1 MWWRNYRHLRRW
13 RTVLAHLNLKETE
26 SSGFG
31 SWRATLQARTG
42 DLNIWLTNLSGEA
55 DRVLVTIEG
64 PPGFSIV
71 KLRRQIL
78 KLWTRE
84 IELGDAEFDDKFIV
98 EGENGPVCALLG
110 GTLRRQL
117 LRAVIECDSLDIGNG
132 GLVAKIP
139 EQQIR
144 VLLPLLLDIS
154 RRFAEPLNVK
164 ARLIQNARRD
174 PKSGVRLTNLL
185 LLVREFPDDPEAL
198 QALRQARTDQ
208 NFGVRVQAAIA
219 LGDEGYDTLLGVV
232 MKSPDDEAGA
242 QAIKH
247 LGGKLNFEQTKKILT
262 RALNKGYPRMARA
275 CLEVLGQRRTVA
287 IGTLTR
293 VMTTRKGE
301 LAAAAALALGATGEE
316 AAQAPLLQAL
326 QSDDGDLRE
335 AAAKALGK
343 VGTADAVQPLKD
355 AAERFWLSLG
365 LRRAARQAIAEI
377 HTRLGATP
385 GQLSL
390 AEAEAG
396 QLSLAEGETGRLSFP
411 QEGSSPSHPMRPGS
425 GRSGELKGRGR
436 PGPKAGP

>member
-1 MWWRNYRHLRRW
+1 MWWRNYRHLKRW
-13 RTVLAHLNLKETE
+13 RTALAQLNLTETE
-26 SSGFG
+26 SSSLW
-31 SWRATLQARTG
+31 SWRATLRVRTG

-110 GTLRRQL
+110 GMLRRQL
-117 LRAVIECDSLDIGNG
+117 LRAVNECTSLDIGNG
-132 GLVAKIP
+132 GLVARIP
-139 EQQIR
+139 EQKLP

-154 RRFAEPLNVK
+154 RRFAEPVDVK
-164 ARLIQNARRD
+164 ARIIQNARRD
-174 PKSGVRLTNLL
+174 PESGVRLTNLHL
-185 LLVREFPDDPEAL
+185 LMREFPDDPEAL
-198 QALRQARTDQ
+198 QALRQARTDP

-219 LGDEGYDTLLGVV
+219 LGDEGHSTLLEVA
-232 MKSPDDEAGA
+232 KRSPDDEAGA

-247 LGGKLNFEQTKKILT
+247 LGGKLNFEQTKKILA

-275 CLEVLGQRRTVA
+275 CLEVLGQRRTVG

-293 VMTTRKGE
+293 VMTTRKDE

-326 QSDDGDLRE
+326 QSDDGDLRQ
-335 AAAKALGK
+335 AAATALGK

-365 LRRAARQAIAEI
+365 LRRAARQAVAEI
-377 HTRLGATP
+377 HARVGATP

-396 QLSLAEGETGRLSFP
+396 QLSLAQDGAGQLALVQEDLVRNETESAQRPREQPGLRLS
-411 QEGSSPSHPMRPGS
+411 
-425 GRSGELKGRGR
+425 
-436 PGPKAGP
+436 